1 MLNDLFGG
9 NIGQID
15 DFHWIVAV
23 FAGSG
28 ASDAIKVAHKI
39 PLKTYFPVRFNGKNE
54 PIPMWRNYL
63 FIEFREQLTLQICR
77 KTTKFLKILSFHDE
91 EDVLRPILVRKNA
104 INEHIEMMMQGKFN
118 EKYLIRRFYG
128 RGSIVR
134 VIDGNFIDKRVRLEI
149 DVEPNMP
156 GSRKI
161 PIDINGCKGKIE
173 LYKLAL

>member
-1 MLNDLFGG
+1 MDLF
-9 NIGQID
+9 NENPDKID
-15 DFHWIVAV
+15 DFCWIVAI
-23 FAGSG
+23 FTGSG
-28 ASDAIKVAHKI
+28 ASEAIRKAHGMQ
-39 PLKTYFPVRFNGKNE
+39 LKTYFPVRFNGKNE

-63 FIEFREQLTLQICR
+63 FVEFREQLTLQICR
-77 KTTKFLKILSFHDE
+77 STTKFLKILSFHDE

-118 EKYLIRRFYG
+118 EKCPIRRFYG